1 MDIYALF
8 SVIPQLHLITFDADR
23 RMIRSNDN
31 IGPIFSAFL
40 STEEYMEMI
49 FSHGKNH
56 DTPFVLAAYIG
67 FVWEAIYE
75 KKDGKLMRVHVLGP
89 IFYSPYSDKAMEH
102 CLRQYESL
110 GMSFSSKH
118 KLIAQMKELPVMKYS
133 QFAHYGMMLHYLVNG
148 QRITMNDFD
157 HMQDTSFLDTDS
169 LPIATAVAEDRDVVY
184 ENIYHFENL
193 LLSEVAQGQD
203 SLYAAELND
212 MVKKGSL
219 ASVPT
224 EYANVAEPSR
234 SRKDSL
240 LILNALECH
249 KAIEAGVLISTA
261 YRAQESFIEEI
272 ENTHSPLGMNQLHQD
287 IHQTYCALVQEAM
300 DEKTQ
305 YSPVIRKCM
314 TYLKNNITSGVTT
327 AQLADQTGYEPYY
340 LNRLFKSE
348 VGVSTKQYY
357 RDLKMQYATK
367 ILLETDT
374 SIADIAEYLHYSS
387 YTHFCSDFKAAMN
400 CTPTDYR
407 KSHK

>member
-1 MDIYALF
+1 
-8 SVIPQLHLITFDADR
+8 
-23 RMIRSNDN
+23 
-31 IGPIFSAFL
+31 
-40 STEEYMEMI
+40 MEMI

-67 FVWEAIYE
+67 FVWEAVYE
-75 KKDGKLMRVHVLGP
+75 KREGKLVRVHVLGP
-89 IFYSPYSDKAMEH
+89 IFYSPYSNEAMER

-110 GMSFSSKH
+110 GMSFSDKH
-118 KLIAQMKELPVMKYS
+118 KLIAQMQELPVMRYS

-148 QRITMNDFD
+148 QRISMNDFD
-157 HMQDTSFLDTDS
+157 HMQDTSFL
-169 LPIATAVAEDRDVVY
+169 ATSPFPVASDVSEDRDVVY
-184 ENIYHFENL
+184 ENIYHLENL
-193 LLSEVAQGQD
+193 LLNEVAQGQS

-212 MVKKGSL
+212 MMQKGRL
-219 ASVPT
+219 ATVPT

-234 SRKDSL
+234 SRMDSL

-340 LNRLFKSE
+340 LC
-348 VGVSTKQYY
+348 
-357 RDLKMQYATK
+357 
-367 ILLETDT
+367 LLYT
-374 SIADIAEYLHYSS
+374 SDAAD
-387 YTHFCSDFKAAMN
+387 D
-400 CTPTDYR
+400 
-407 KSHK
+407 